1 MAAERAGPRARRR
14 IRLRPRFFVVV
25 ALLIFLTYTVYGYVT
40 GYMRLRALRAEL
52 EQVQQEIQELRRLNA
67 ALEEELARYDSD
79 EVIERIAREQLRLV
93 APGETPV
100 IIIDPP
106 AAASKGR

>member
-14 IRLRPRFFVVV
+14 IRLRPRFFVVG
-25 ALLIFLTYTVYGYVT
+25 ALLILLTYTVYGYVT
-40 GYMRLRALRAEL
+40 GYMRLRALRRGL
-52 EQVQQEIQELRRLNA
+52 EQGQQERGGLRRRNA
-67 ALEEELARYDSD
+67 ALEEALARSDSD

-100 IIIDPP
+100 IIIAPP